1 MMGTYKCP
9 YETQDC
15 ALEWL
20 DFEGCGIRQ
29 VGGPGSRIPRRNLVI
44 VQPNLTFRRVTFEQA
59 FMCPSRV
66 GISPIHLE

>member
-1 MMGTYKCP
+1 MKHKS
-9 YETQDC
+9 
-15 ALEWL
+15 AFEWL

-66 GISPIHLE
+66 DISPIHLE